1 MQNKPRTQVHFFPI
15 LHWYFLLLLKHPR
28 MQLDISTSKE
38 VLMRNIV
45 IDGQQLNCTF
55 IRSLFMYVEINV
67 MQMMYF
73 FNILLTSIR
82 TLTYALFYKM
92 FQCNTSML
100 TIHGSRFNNACFWKK
115 NLSGDKLELVYLDL
129 WTYIK
134 FSVYS

>member
-1 MQNKPRTQVHFFPI
+1 
-15 LHWYFLLLLKHPR
+15 

-82 TLTYALFYKM
+82 TLTYALFNKM

-100 TIHGSRFNNACFWKK
+100 TIHGNRFNNACF
-115 NLSGDKLELVYLDL
+115 
-129 WTYIK
+129 
-134 FSVYS
+134 